1 MYFAKNFIKMST
13 RKTLILI
20 SCLII
25 SGLFVFTSIISYN
38 FGVNYGVEN
47 AESVRDERANKT
59 VNRKKNIKSVIA
71 TKVENKQIHK

>member
-1 MYFAKNFIKMST
+1 MKMST

-47 AESVRDERANKT
+47 AESIRDERANKILNQLLQQKLKINKLQIKFT
-59 VNRKKNIKSVIA
+59 VLEELFLLI
-71 TKVENKQIHK
+71 Q